1 MRRLGDPVV
10 IFVVA
15 LVVRV
20 GLVVASNGG
29 LSGNYG
35 YDAGVYY
42 TSADALIHGR
52 VPYGDFLLL
61 HPPGLMLCLTPF
73 AAIGRL
79 TTDHIGF
86 ITANLALSTLGAL
99 NAALVTR
106 LGRQLGLSRVAA
118 LLGGAFYAT
127 WLGAAGAEF
136 SARLEPLGTFAF
148 LCGLVLLL
156 RRGEPSSR
164 SLLLAGA
171 ALGFAPMVKIW
182 WSVPLLIVLAWQL
195 GAPRR
200 WYRIGRLSV
209 GVAAAWLVVAG
220 PFFAMAPSA
229 MWRMVVTDQLG
240 RPASGAPTLNRL
252 EQLSSLHT
260 VAPHLGHAGA
270 FLAVGLVTVVVVLLA
285 TAAWQTPTCR
295 LLVVV
300 AGAQIVVLLASP
312 TYISYYSGYPAA
324 AVALVLAAGA
334 DGRLSARGI
343 SLGRA
348 AAGTVVAI
356 TSAVLVVGVL
366 AGKSS
371 RIVTPFPGPALARV
385 VAGARCVLADS
396 PMALIEL
403 NTLSR
408 GLANGCPNWV
418 DVNGRTYDLD
428 APERGAYVPRTRNR
442 KWQADALRYLLSG
455 DAVIL
460 IRPATGLNTHTIR
473 AITSHPV
480 LARSHGYTI
489 YRSGR

>member
-1 MRRLGDPVV
+1 M
-10 IFVVA
+10 IFVLA

-20 GLVVASNGG
+20 GLAVASSGG

-42 TSADALIHGR
+42 ASADALIHGR
-52 VPYGDFLLL
+52 IPYGDFLLL

-73 AAIGRL
+73 AVIGRL
-79 TTDHIGF
+79 TTDHTGF

-106 LGRQLGLSRVAA
+106 IGRQLGLSRGAA

-136 SARLEPLGTFAF
+136 SVRLEPLGTFAF
-148 LCGLVLLL
+148 LCGLFLLL
-156 RRGEPSSR
+156 RRREPSSR
-164 SLLLAGA
+164 LLLLAGA
-171 ALGFAPMVKIW
+171 AFGFAPMVKIW

-195 GAPRR
+195 GAPHR
-200 WYRIGRLSV
+200 WQRIGRLSA
-209 GVAAAWLVVAG
+209 GAAASWLVIAG

-252 EQLSSLHT
+252 EQLSSLHA
-260 VAPHLGHAGA
+260 VAPHPGRAAALI
-270 FLAVGLVTVVVVLLA
+270 AVGLVAVVVVLLA
-285 TAAWQTPTCR
+285 SAAWRPPACR

-300 AGAQIVVLLASP
+300 AGAQIVVLLISP

-334 DGRLSARGI
+334 DGRLSVRGI
-343 SLGRA
+343 RLGRA
-348 AAGTVVAI
+348 AAGTVVAV
-356 TSAVLVVGVL
+356 TTAVLVVGVL

-371 RIVTPFPGPALARV
+371 RIVAPFPGPALARAV
-385 VAGARCVLADS
+385 VGVRCVVADS

-418 DVNGRTYDLD
+418 DVEGRTYDVD
-428 APERGAYVPRTRNR
+428 AAAGGGFVPRTRNR
-442 KWQADALRYLLSG
+442 KWQTDALRYLLSG

-460 IRPATGLNTHTIR
+460 IRPAAGLNAGTVR
-473 AITSHPV
+473 AVRSHPV
-480 LARSHGYTI
+480 LARSHGYTV
-489 YRSGR
+489 YRTGR